1 LEKAK
6 TPAVEMGSENVDY
19 RLSKGKILPEEIRIG
34 KRL

>member
-6 TPAVEMGSENVDY
+6 TPAVEMGEGNVDY
-19 RLSKGKILPEEIRIG
+19 RLSEGKILPEEIRIG

>member
-6 TPAVEMGSENVDY
+6 TPADEMESENVEY
-19 RLSKGKILPEEIRIG
+19 RLSEGKILPEEIRIG